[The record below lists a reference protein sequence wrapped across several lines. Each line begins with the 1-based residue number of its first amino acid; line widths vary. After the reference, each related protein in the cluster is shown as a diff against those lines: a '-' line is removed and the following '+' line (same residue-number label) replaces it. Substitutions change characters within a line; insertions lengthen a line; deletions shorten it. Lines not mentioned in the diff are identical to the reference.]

1 MRNIYGTRSIIPNNY
16 YFTFDKIYDN
26 EAAVKGAS
34 RDSVLIGRAVLA
46 QQERTVWL
54 KTNNGYL
61 KVAKLDNEGRFIYSE
76 GYSLQNSEN
85 IDTLNSKGN
94 TFNDDGC
101 YLVDTRQ
108 HPDIAGTFPTVT
120 GIKNTTDD
128 SGNTIEEYKKNSFFV
143 LNQFSEEAPKEFF
156 KQVTETD
163 KDGTITSQT
172 NAEAAQRNGVT
183 LYKKD
188 TSTNSTEATFVPAV
202 ELSIDAKTVYYILD
216 KAIIPVYQVIHDLTG
231 AFDEDTENTI
241 AKIDSV
247 ETNTGTTKADIT
259 GDILFHYGKT
269 LIRKGYQVFQSTKD
283 NIEKKSSDTST
294 DKDYNNLV
302 YHEIVT
308 TTDKD
313 KKETKTKK
321 AEYYTYDKGAKK
333 FKGGATINPNGDSF
347 YKEVFWGSCTYTD
360 GNSEV
365 TLYNLG
371 TWVDESEHYTGYL
384 GNLNATQFNHTNTV
398 YDPKEKNLL
407 YEQEGSETRESL
419 HDRDGKKYITLVDA
433 INQLDRVIGSTN
445 ERFKGIEGI
454 INDTK
459 DNGYSPKAKNV
470 AGMSGDAR
478 HFNIKQN
485 NLADAII
492 VHDADIGQLG
502 KELTSDYTYNLNF
515 TNTTWQTSTE
525 DYKGNEGSNLG
536 PEDTD
541 ISQINSLTGAI
552 KKLDD
557 ILGYQG
563 RLHQLNNNNAAV
575 NASAVS
581 TGKAQ
586 QVTNVLT
593 DKRKYNIPEAN
604 VIDALIHHDADIG
617 FIEKINTDNTYN
629 LNFNEGQASIDGG
642 THLDN
647 TDGTDN
653 ERTSFSEINSLT
665 GAIKKLDDILGY
677 QGRLNFNTGVGTAA
691 ANSGKARL
699 VTGLKTNESDKRQY
713 NIPETNVIDA
723 LVHHDAD
730 IGQIE
735 NINTKNTYN
744 LKFTTDYQ
752 ENEGTNLNS
761 EEIDFSQ
768 INSLTGAIKKLDN
781 VLGSQSRLGCL
792 GNDKDVYV
800 IAAADDNK
808 QNTNAADD
816 ARKYNIPESNVI
828 DALIHHDADIGS
840 LETELNTT
848 NTYNLLFTSSS
859 NIGGEGTNLDNTDI
873 SNTDRTH
880 ASNINSLT
888 GAIKKL
894 DDIIGT
900 QLRLGDKQ
908 ALNSYPTSVDED
920 DKAAKSMIAGDSR
933 SAYIAE
939 YNIIDAL
946 AHKSAD
952 IGDIAFTNIHQG
964 TTLKNLVF
972 NNKDATESIAPGI
985 DKDNNKYKY
994 QSIADAIVILDKLL
1008 GSIITLS
1015 SKNNFES
1022 NSDITTAL
1030 ETLDNLI
1037 GAWVTTGWYEKWDGK
1052 SETVSEKPFDT
1063 IVVYLQNIN
1072 EWLKTLTENKEDK
1085 ASMDIFKHLINNLA
1099 ENMDILDINLTS
1111 LTQRVNNLAN
1121 YGDLPSL
1128 GNGGGSITWGTF

>member
-26 EAAVKGAS
+26 EAAVKEAS

-46 QQERTVWL
+46 QQEHTVWL

-76 GYSLQNSEN
+76 GYSLQDDEN

-108 HPDIAGTFPTVT
+108 HPDIAGTFPEVE
-120 GIKNTTDD
+120 GIKK
-128 SGNTIEEYKKNSFFV
+128 GQYKENSFFV
-143 LNQFSEEAPKEFF
+143 LNQFSEEASKEFF
-156 KQVTETD
+156 KQITETE
-163 KDGTITSQT
+163 DGTDTGKITSQT

-183 LYKKD
+183 LYKK
-188 TSTNSTEATFVPAV
+188 NGEGAEATFVPAV
-202 ELSIDAKTVYYILD
+202 ELSIDNKTIYYILE

-231 AFDEDTENTI
+231 AFDQDEKDTI
-241 AKIDSV
+241 AKTDSV
-247 ETNTGTTKADIT
+247 ETNGSKSADIIEN
-259 GDILFHYGKT
+259 ILFHYGKT
-269 LIRKGYQVFQSTKD
+269 LIRKGYQVFQSTSNSIERELNDTD
-283 NIEKKSSDTST
+283 N
-294 DKDYNNLV
+294 YNRLV

-308 TTDKD
+308 TDEQKI
-313 KKETKTKK
+313 KK

-347 YKEVFWGSCTYTD
+347 YKEVFWGNCTYAD
-360 GNSEV
+360 GSSEV
-365 TLYNLG
+365 TLYNSG

-398 YDPKEKNLL
+398 YDPKGKNLL

-445 ERFKGIEGI
+445 KRFKDIEGI

-459 DNGYSPKAKNV
+459 DDGYSPKAKNV
-470 AGMSGDAR
+470 AGMSEDVR

-492 VHDADIGQLG
+492 VHDADIGQLE

-515 TNTTWQTSTE
+515 TDETWQEST
-525 DYKGNEGSNLG
+525 DSYKGNEGSNLG

-629 LNFNEGQASIDGG
+629 LNFNKGQASIDGG

-691 ANSGKARL
+691 VNSGKARL
-699 VTGLKTNESDKRQY
+699 VTGLKTNASDKRQY

-752 ENEGTNLNS
+752 DNEGTNLNS

-792 GNDKDVYV
+792 ADHKDVYV
-800 IAAADDNK
+800 IAANGNK

-816 ARKYNIPESNVI
+816 ARKYYIPESNVI

-840 LETELNTT
+840 LETELNST
-848 NTYNLLFTSSS
+848 NTYNLSFTSNS

-873 SNTDRTH
+873 NNTNRTH
-880 ASNINSLT
+880 ISNINSLT

-985 DKDNNKYKY
+985 DKDNNKYLY

-1037 GAWVTTGWYEKWDGK
+1037 GAWTTSGWYNKWDGK
-1052 SETVSEKPFDT
+1052 SETVEETTFDT
-1063 IVVYLQNIN
+1063 IVEYLQNIN
-1072 EWLKTLTENKEDK
+1072 EWLKFLTENKEDK

-1111 LTQRVNNLAN
+1111 LKEQVN
-1121 YGDLPSL
+1121 GMSGLPSFG
-1128 GNGGGSITWGTF
+1128 GNSSSSVTWGSF